1 MAEYRITGDIPET
14 ISRQHQEQQED
25 QHPYY
30 HQHTEESISISRSS
44 SSATSASTT
53 ATRVATGARAR
64 AYAREA
70 EDEARIRAAML
81 RGQYVDCCDYYAR
94 SFHRAVPAG
103 VQREFATRIKAGM
116 SADVIRAAIDDTM
129 CAPRPSWAYCA
140 AILRNC
146 DLDGVRTLRD
156 WQERKMRY
164 QSASN
169 PALNYEQR
177 TYNEDMFGEDFF
189 IDLDKYGG
197 GRDEG

>member
-1 MAEYRITGDIPET
+1 MTQNRFTGDIPAT
-14 ISRQHQEQQED
+14 ISRQHEANQHSYHNQQ
-25 QHPYY
+25 P
-30 HQHTEESISISRSS
+30 EESISRSS
-44 SSATSASTT
+44 SSATSTTST

-70 EDEARIRAAML
+70 EDEARIKAAML

-103 VQREFATRIKAGM
+103 VQRELATRIKAGM

-146 DLDGVRTLRD
+146 DMDGVRTLKD
-156 WQERKMRY
+156 WQERKIQY
-164 QSASN
+164 QSSSN
-169 PALNYEQR
+169 PALNYQQR
-177 TYNEDMFGEDFF
+177 TYTEDMFGEDFF
-189 IDLDKYGG
+189 VDLDKYGDG
-197 GRDEG
+197 GDQA

>member
-1 MAEYRITGDIPET
+1 MAEYRYTGDIPET
-14 ISRQHQEQQED
+14 ISRQHQENQ
-25 QHPYY
+25 PLYY
-30 HQHTEESISISRSS
+30 HQQEEESISRSS
-44 SSATSASTT
+44 SSATSASTS

-70 EDEARIRAAML
+70 EDEAMARAAML
-81 RGQYVDCCDYYAR
+81 RGQYIDCCDYYAR

-116 SADVIRAAIDDTM
+116 SAEVICAAIDDTM
-129 CAPRPSWAYCA
+129 CAQRPSWAYCA

-164 QSASN
+164 QSAGN
-169 PALNYEQR
+169 PALNYQQR
-177 TYNEDMFGEDFF
+177 TYTEDMFGEDFF
-189 IDLDKYGG
+189 IDLDKYGDG
-197 GRDEG
+197 GDQA

>member
-1 MAEYRITGDIPET
+1 MAEYRFTGDIPET
-14 ISRQHQEQQED
+14 ISRQYQEYRED

-30 HQHTEESISISRSS
+30 HQQEEESISSSS

-64 AYAREA
+64 AYARET
-70 EDEARIRAAML
+70 EDEARIKAAML

-103 VQREFATRIKAGM
+103 VQREFTTRIKAGM
-116 SADVIRAAIDDTM
+116 SAEVIRAAIDDTM

-169 PALNYEQR
+169 PALNYQQR
-177 TYNEDMFGEDFF
+177 TYTEDMFGEDFF
-189 IDLDKYGG
+189 IDLDKYADGG
-197 GRDEG
+197 DQA

>member
-1 MAEYRITGDIPET
+1 MTQYRYTGDIPAT
-14 ISRQHQEQQED
+14 ISGQHQED
-25 QHPYY
+25 QNPY
-30 HQHTEESISISRSS
+30 HQQPEESISRSS
-44 SSATSASTT
+44 SATSDSSS

-70 EDEARIRAAML
+70 EDEARIKAAML
-81 RGQYVDCCDYYAR
+81 RGQYIDCCDYYAR

-116 SADVIRAAIDDTM
+116 SAEVIRAAIDDTM

-146 DLDGVRTLRD
+146 DMDGVRTLRD

-164 QSASN
+164 QSARN

-177 TYNEDMFGEDFF
+177 TYTEDMFGEDFF
-189 IDLDKYGG
+189 IDLDKYADQHSGG
-197 GRDEG
+197 DQA

>member
-1 MAEYRITGDIPET
+1 MAEYRFTGDIPET
-14 ISRQHQEQQED
+14 ISRQYQEYRED
-25 QHPYY
+25 QHPDY
-30 HQHTEESISISRSS
+30 HQQEEESISSSS

-64 AYAREA
+64 AYARET
-70 EDEARIRAAML
+70 EDEARIKAAML

-116 SADVIRAAIDDTM
+116 SAEVIRAAIDDTM

-169 PALNYEQR
+169 PALNYQQR
-177 TYNEDMFGEDFF
+177 TYTEDMFGEDFF
-189 IDLDKYGG
+189 IDLGKYADGG
-197 GRDEG
+197 DQA